1 MKERKI
7 IMADERKNIFINTV
21 ERLFTKYTFE
31 DEIPQEAFDFFE
43 DYKKG
48 KSSNKK
54 AFTDKGIKILEA
66 MREINDWISA
76 KSLGEKIEVSGR
88 SVSGSMR
95 KLIEDGY
102 IERKGE
108 NPISYKITEKG
119 MTCDLN
125 CNGAEVDN

>member
-1 MKERKI
+1 MT
-7 IMADERKNIFINTV
+7 DERKDIFIETVDALFKSANTDI
-21 ERLFTKYTFE
+21 F
-31 DEIPQEAFDFFE
+31 IPMEAIEFFE

-119 MTCDLN
+119 MTCDLS

>member
-1 MKERKI
+1 MT
-7 IMADERKNIFINTV
+7 DERKDIFIETVDALFKSANTDI
-21 ERLFTKYTFE
+21 F
-31 DEIPQEAFDFFE
+31 IPREALDFFE

-54 AFTDKGIKILEA
+54 TFTDKGIKILKA

-76 KSLGEKIEVSGR
+76 KSLGEKIEASGR

-119 MTCDLN
+119 MTCDLS